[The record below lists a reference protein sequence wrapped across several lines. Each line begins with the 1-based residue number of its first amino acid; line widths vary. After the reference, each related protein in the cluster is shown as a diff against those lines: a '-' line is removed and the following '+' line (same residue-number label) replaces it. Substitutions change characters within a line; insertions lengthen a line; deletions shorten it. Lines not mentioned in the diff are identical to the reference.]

1 MIMNVTGGT
10 KKIPLPP
17 AQREQARPKWY
28 GFMDYM
34 DGLDYR
40 QDYES
45 WGASAQKNY
54 EAGRCLAAV
63 VKYEWGQPIEW
74 DPNRRLGEV
83 VLSSTDSEVFAA
95 VYAENEWHVRHAV
108 KKPAPVRRATR
119 RRRSRRY

>member
-10 KKIPLPP
+10 KKVPLPP
-17 AQREQARPKWY
+17 IKSENARAKWY

-34 DGLDYR
+34 DGLDFR
-40 QDYES
+40 KDYES
-45 WGASAQKNY
+45 WNDRHQKNY

-74 DPNRRLGEV
+74 DPNRRLGETV
-83 VLSSTDSEVFAA
+83 IEATDREVFDALQ
-95 VYAENEWHVRHAV
+95 VENDWHNRHLV
-108 KKPAPVRRATR
+108 NVEPVRRVTR